1 MSFNEQFD
9 QDGAWRQE
17 FAGRL
22 KLLTKW
28 MDKKSL
34 LNVAVEER
42 LIRLGGQARADKTV
56 VVFVGDCS
64 SGKSELINAIFF
76 AEYGPSFMPSGSGRA
91 TRCPIEMGFESGLA
105 PTLRL
110 LPIETRLAPHTL
122 MEWRLVQAKWLEIDL
137 VIDDA
142 SQLAVSLEKVTESQH
157 VSIEY
162 ARALG
167 FWNDS
172 NPKHNPPVALN
183 GLVQIPKWRHALV
196 NIAHPLLRQGLV
208 IFDMPGFTTNDDEF
222 IPTVSL
228 IAQAHAVVLVLSADT
243 GATRSDLAMWHD
255 YLGVDKNGGK
265 SIESDRGKNG
275 LEGNQIHLV
284 VLNII
289 DTVWD
294 GLSWTAQIQVQIE
307 RQKAEIASL
316 LDLPQSQIIDLSA
329 KRGLLAKIT
338 KNKALLQASQ
348 LPAFERLLGQGVTAL
363 QRQAVHA
370 AVVASIAELK
380 SEADQ
385 ILYIRRRDLA
395 QQIIE
400 LRRLKGESSVV
411 VSHTRN
417 RMAQE
422 QTDFDS
428 SSAQIHAVQSMHY
441 ALSAKA
447 VGLLYISALKT
458 ELVEL
463 LNAFKQPGI
472 KLGLKKTYRQAFSR
486 LRQRLYDVQALAVE
500 TQNMLDVAFR
510 QINAEFGFSLRAGKS
525 PDLTRHVDD
534 LNLIESSHFQYLGF
548 PNVIRLGQSDYSN
561 RLVRALS
568 ERLRLVFDSAL
579 GEMDLWNKSIP
590 AQLDTQVRERNQN
603 FARRLKAL
611 ERIEQAAFA
620 LDERIAELDD
630 QEITQKA
637 IEAKFAGL
645 TSRLLDFQPVAVS
658 ADKRFRE
665 SPIFAIEAASV

>member
-1 MSFNEQFD
+1 
-9 QDGAWRQE
+9 
-17 FAGRL
+17 
-22 KLLTKW
+22 
-28 MDKKSL
+28 
-34 LNVAVEER
+34 
-42 LIRLGGQARADKTV
+42 
-56 VVFVGDCS
+56 
-64 SGKSELINAIFF
+64 
-76 AEYGPSFMPSGSGRA
+76 
-91 TRCPIEMGFESGLA
+91 
-105 PTLRL
+105 
-110 LPIETRLAPHTL
+110 
-122 MEWRLVQAKWLEIDL
+122 
-137 VIDDA
+137 
-142 SQLAVSLEKVTESQH
+142 
-157 VSIEY
+157 
-162 ARALG
+162 
-167 FWNDS
+167 
-172 NPKHNPPVALN
+172 
-183 GLVQIPKWRHALV
+183 
-196 NIAHPLLRQGLV
+196 
-208 IFDMPGFTTNDDEF
+208 MPGFTTNDDES
-222 IPTVSL
+222 IPTVKL

-255 YLGVDKNGGK
+255 YLCVDKNGGK

-275 LEGNQIHLV
+275 LKGNQIHLV

-289 DTVWD
+289 DTLWD

-363 QRQAVHA
+363 QQQAVHA

-428 SSAQIHAVQSMHY
+428 SSAQIHAVQSMHF
-441 ALSAKA
+441 ALRAKA
-447 VGLLYISALKT
+447 VGLLDISALKT

-463 LNAFKQPGI
+463 LNALKQPGI

-500 TQNMLDVAFR
+500 TQNLLDVAFR
-510 QINAEFGFSLRAGKS
+510 QINAEFGFSLQAGKS

-534 LNLIESSHFQYLGF
+534 LNL
-548 PNVIRLGQSDYSN
+548 
-561 RLVRALS
+561 
-568 ERLRLVFDSAL
+568 
-579 GEMDLWNKSIP
+579 
-590 AQLDTQVRERNQN
+590 
-603 FARRLKAL
+603 LKAG
-611 ERIEQAAFA
+611 IFN
-620 LDERIAELDD
+620 
-630 QEITQKA
+630 T
-637 IEAKFAGL
+637 
-645 TSRLLDFQPVAVS
+645 LDFPM
-658 ADKRFRE
+658 
-665 SPIFAIEAASV
+665 